1 MAKRAFIDADMPL
14 YSVAFSVEEAVDW
27 GDDLWTLHADLGQAR
42 DLFDL
47 WVDTVKTDLKVK
59 EVVLCLS
66 DKQNW
71 RKDLYPEYKANRSR
85 NRKPVVF
92 RPLRDWI
99 ITRYKAKV
107 VPDLEADDLLGIN
120 ANKSTNILVSGDKD
134 LRTVPGLHYNP
145 DRADKGVVR
154 IIEDEGR
161 YNHMMQTL
169 TGDAVDNFKGCPGVG
184 PKAAQK
190 VLADLSPDEYWP
202 AVVARYEKAGLTEE
216 DALLQARLAFIL
228 TKPYYKRKEV
238 ILWTP

>member
-145 DRADKGVVR
+145 DRADEGVVR
-154 IIEDEGR
+154 ITEDEGR

>member
-145 DRADKGVVR
+145 DRADEGVVR
-154 IIEDEGR
+154 ITEDEGR
-161 YNHMMQTL
+161 YNHMMQAL

>member
-47 WVDTVKTDLKVK
+47 WVDTVKADLKVK

-145 DRADKGVVR
+145 DRADEGVVR
-154 IIEDEGR
+154 ITEDEGR

>member
-145 DRADKGVVR
+145 DRADEGVVR
-154 IIEDEGR
+154 VTEDEGR

-184 PKAAQK
+184 PKAAEK